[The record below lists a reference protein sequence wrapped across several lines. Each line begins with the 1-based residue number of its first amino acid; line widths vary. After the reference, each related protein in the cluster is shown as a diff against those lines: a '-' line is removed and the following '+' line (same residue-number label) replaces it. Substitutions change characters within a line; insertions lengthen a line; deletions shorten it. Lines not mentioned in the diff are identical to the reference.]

1 MTVLLEQRVLR
12 FGQHASQLFFVELT
26 QGRDDRQAANQL
38 GDNAVVRQ
46 VLGHNLVERVLYGAA
61 QFSAETDAAG
71 THAGCDAVVDI
82 IEGASHDEENVRGI
96 NLNIRVRRV
105 LASALRRYGRHGALN
120 NLQQRLLHALTG
132 HVTGDGEVLA
142 ALAGN
147 LVDLVN
153 VDDAALSLSNIAVS
167 GIDEAQQNVLH
178 VVTHVARLGE
188 GGCVDQGEGHI
199 QLLRQGCRQV
209 SFTAASRAEHQNI
222 RLAQLHLLPRGR
234 RKNAGGQHR
243 VINIVDAL
251 VVVVH
256 RHRQG
261 ALRRVLT
268 DDVVV
273 EVAVNFARSSQ
284 LRCSRRRGGFHLQ
297 TLFSENLFAQL
308 HTFVADG
315 NIRAEHNLENLR
327 ASLLA
332 EGASHAG
339 VGLFGRHNDVCGHE
353 DSLSIGVVKSV
364 QKGQ

>member
-12 FGQHASQLFFVELT
+12 FGQHASQLFFVELA
-26 QGRDDRQAANQL
+26 QGRDDRQATNQL
-38 GDNAVVRQ
+38 GDNAVMRQ
-46 VLGHNLVERVLYGAA
+46 VLGHDLIQRVLYGTA
-61 QFSAETDAAG
+61 QLGTETDATG
-71 THAGCDAVVDI
+71 THAGCNAVVNI
-82 IEGASHDEENVRGI
+82 VEGTSHDEENVRGI
-96 NLNIRVRRV
+96 NLNVRVRRV
-105 LASALRRYGRHGALN
+105 LAAALRGYGRHGALD

-142 ALAGN
+142 TLAGN
-147 LVDLVN
+147 LVDFVN
-153 VDDAALSLSNIAVS
+153 VDDAALSLGNIAVS
-167 GIDEAQQNVLH
+167 GVNEAQQNVLH
-178 VVTHVARLGE
+178 VVTHVTRLGE
-188 GGCVDQGEGHI
+188 GGCVNQGERHI

-209 SFTAASRAEHQNI
+209 GFTAAGRAEHQNI

-284 LRCSRRRGGFHLQ
+284 LRRGRSGGGLHLQ
-297 TLFSENLFAQL
+297 TLFSEDLFAQL
-308 HTFVADG
+308 HAFVADR
-315 NIRAEHNLENLR
+315 NIRAEHNLKNLR

-353 DSLSIGVVKSV
+353 NSLSIGVVKSA